1 MTFQILPSIQNHRP
15 FRPVHNSVRSDSIV
29 MRKAKAFTLI
39 ELLVVIAIIALLLS
53 ILSPALTS
61 VKKQAQ
67 FIICK
72 TNLKNYGVAGTMYL
86 QNNNDSFPNS
96 YTWLH
101 ADGQDGGQIEPC
113 DWHDR
118 TYLADGILW
127 PYLEADDVH
136 MCPTFYRWARTIGCE
151 SPSHDADIPVDPQ
164 YSYSMNSYLGYGKWF
179 FEAKVKKISE
189 IKRPADILF
198 FSEENLWAIEGLS
211 WTYLNNNNLHMRPFN
226 DNDTKYLYNNI
237 ATYHKI
243 RGNDR
248 NSGIANIVFTDG
260 HVGTGSNEDGYKL
273 AAPFPNRD

>member
-1 MTFQILPSIQNHRP
+1 
-15 FRPVHNSVRSDSIV
+15 

-53 ILSPALTS
+53 ILSPSLTS
-61 VKKQAQ
+61 TKKQAQ

-72 TNLKNYGVAGTMYL
+72 TNLKNYGLAGTMYI
-86 QNNNDSFPNS
+86 QNNNESFPNS

-101 ADGQDGGQIEPC
+101 ADGEDGNQIEPC

-136 MCPTFYRWARTIGCE
+136 MCPTFYRWARTIGCD
-151 SPSHDADIPVDPQ
+151 SPSHDNNIPVDPQ
-164 YSYSMNSYLGYGKWF
+164 YSYSMNSYLGYGEWF
-179 FEAKVKKISE
+179 YEAKVKKISE
-189 IKRPADILF
+189 I
-198 FSEENLWAIEGLS
+198 
-211 WTYLNNNNLHMRPFN
+211 NNLHMRPVN
-226 DNDTKYLYNNI
+226 SNNTRYLYNNI
-237 ATYHKI
+237 ATYHKTQ
-243 RGNDR
+243 GNDR

-273 AAPFPNRD
+273 AAPYQNRDQLD